1 MCENFLSVSGHSSCD
16 YFFQRCPY
24 LKKMANCSNH
34 LHYYNRIH
42 DLNTNPRCLAFS
54 LDSYFHQNC
63 VSLSYAFSPSAEAL
77 FSDHV
82 VGGRIL
88 LPGVGYLEM
97 TFIAI
102 LGRVS
107 AFTDVSFMRPCWLP
121 EPGSNEKCVLRCTRR
136 GEGPFEIASWRGK
149 RTSMEYEFKTHFRA
163 TLKVAFTASSKQIPN
178 RTHVSWNV
186 TNKMGA
192 QNTNIPRMMPD
203 VDFCGKVHA
212 SAMGVPMGRM
222 AWFLSAREVL
232 CNLSR
237 QGARPLCSTGHVA
250 SIKRTLLLPARQQ
263 LCKPLCGSILSSRS
277 PLLASQAWD
286 KS

>member
-1 MCENFLSVSGHSSCD
+1 M
-16 YFFQRCPY
+16 
-24 LKKMANCSNH
+24 
-34 LHYYNRIH
+34 
-42 DLNTNPRCLAFS
+42 
-54 LDSYFHQNC
+54 
-63 VSLSYAFSPSAEAL
+63 AEAL
-77 FSDHV
+77 FADHV
-82 VGGRIL
+82 VGGQIL

-97 TFIAI
+97 TFIAN

-107 AFTDVSFMRPCWLP
+107 AFTDVAFMRPCWLP
-121 EPGSNEKCVLRCTRR
+121 RPGTNEKCVLRCTRQ
-136 GEGPFEIASWRGK
+136 GEGAFEIASWRGK

-178 RTHVSWNV
+178 RTHISWNV

-192 QNTNIPRMMPD
+192 QNANIPRMMPG
-203 VDFCGKVHA
+203 VDSCGKVHA
-212 SAMGVPMGRM
+212 SAMRM
-222 AWFLSAREVL
+222 FCAREVL

-277 PLLASQAWD
+277 PVLASQAWD
-286 KS
+286 KN